1 MRTILTFTNNSVRY
15 ALFPPAERL
24 IIDIC
29 RDSAKM
35 SAMPPLHRRRLTN
48 DLCFLYL
55 VLFCLLKTLP
65 SDRM

>member
-29 RDSAKM
+29 RESGKM
-35 SAMPPLHRRRLTN
+35 N
-48 DLCFLYL
+48 DGVTRPFNEWLMR
-55 VLFCLLKTLP
+55 VVPRILFAQNVEEW
-65 SDRM
+65 

>member
-29 RDSAKM
+29 RDSGKM
-35 SAMPPLHRRRLTN
+35 NAVVIRPFNERLMRVVPRT
-48 DLCFLYL
+48 
-55 VLFCLLKTLP
+55 LFAQNT
-65 SDRM
+65 DEW